1 MKKYRN
7 IIIPFVV
14 ALIVV
19 IILLFTSKPAETAY
33 SMPSVGEYMVGLNVG
48 KTLNLHVV
56 NNYTSNKPT
65 FTSLTPRI
73 VKVSKTGKVKG
84 LKKGVG
90 TIRVK
95 IGNYYC
101 YSTIIV
107 SKATKKVTV
116 NSYEGYEPDGVVY
129 AK

>member
-14 ALIVV
+14 ALIVGIV
-19 IILLFTSKPAETAY
+19 LLFTSKPAETAY

-48 KTLNLHVV
+48 KTINLHVV
-56 NNYTSNKPT
+56 NNYTSVKPT
-65 FTSLTPRI
+65 FKSLTPSI
-73 VKVSKTGKVKG
+73 VKVSKSGKVKAV
-84 LKKGVG
+84 KKGVG

-95 IGNYYC
+95 VGNYYC

-107 SKATKKVTV
+107 SKTTNKVTV
-116 NSYEGYEPDGVVY
+116 NSYEAYEPDGYVY